1 MLIDKKITI
10 TFTVPNLKVSTDNLD
25 LKVLDNRLKGVVA
38 YIEHRFQDQ
47 HSLMA
52 KTTTSAII
60 EQKEEKPE
68 IVYKKAVNTLKRKAF
83 N

>member
-25 LKVLDNRLKGVVA
+25 LKVLDNRLKGVVK
-38 YIEHRFQDQ
+38 YIEHRFEDQ
-47 HSLMA
+47 HSLTA

-60 EQKEEKPE
+60 EQEEDNK
-68 IVYKKAVNTLKRKAF
+68 NLRRLAF
-83 N
+83 Q

>member
-25 LKVLDNRLKGVVA
+25 LKVLDNRVKGVVA

-60 EQKEEKPE
+60 EQEKDN
-68 IVYKKAVNTLKRKAF
+68 KSLRTLALQEKTF